1 MLMIIENSHFFQ
13 VSQMAQLLL
22 SAENRTELRHV
33 EDMRER
39 DIQISLDDR
48 DLWNRF
54 KEFTNEMI
62 VTKSGR

>member
-1 MLMIIENSHFFQ
+1 
-13 VSQMAQLLL
+13 MAQLLL